1 IMEQAIPPEG
11 SAVHVR
17 YLESGTS
24 KTLLDVAE
32 RETLGW
38 LNSNTGK
45 EIYIQHDRT
54 VESLQNSH
62 GSASGIRIPISSIVK
77 ICLVDKR
84 ESD

>member
-1 IMEQAIPPEG
+1 MEQAIPPEG

-17 YLESGTS
+17 YLESGNS

-32 RETLGW
+32 RETVGW
-38 LNSNTGK
+38 LTHEIGK
-45 EIYIQHDRT
+45 EIYIQHDRI

-62 GSASGIRIPISSIVK
+62 GSSNGIRISISSILE
-77 ICLVDKR
+77 ICLIVER

>member
-1 IMEQAIPPEG
+1 MEQAIPPEG

-24 KTLLDVAE
+24 KTLFDVAE

-54 VESLQNSH
+54 VESLQNLH
-62 GSASGIRIPISSIVK
+62 GSSNGIRIPISSILE
-77 ICLVDKR
+77 ICPIVER

>member
-1 IMEQAIPPEG
+1 MEQAIPPEG
-11 SAVHVR
+11 SAVHVL
-17 YLESGTS
+17 YHESES
-24 KTLLDVAE
+24 KSLLDVAE

-54 VESLQNSH
+54 VESLQNLH
-62 GSASGIRIPISSIVK
+62 GSSNGIRIPISSILE
-77 ICLVDKR
+77 ICLIVER